1 MKTAVTYHKQAIA
14 LEPDLP
20 VVYYNLGSIL
30 QKHGQWEEAI
40 ASYDQALK
48 LNPQNWKICSR
59 LSQVYQAQNNI
70 TEAIS
75 VYDQGLTLLN
85 PHYAKAVS
93 AYQNAAI
100 TQEMLTMMRGQ
111 RC

>member
-14 LEPDLP
+14 LELDLA
-20 VVYYNLGSIL
+20 VVYCNLGSIL

-40 ASYDQALK
+40 TSYDQALK
-48 LNPQNWKICSR
+48 LNPQNGKIYSR
-59 LSQVYQAQNNI
+59 LNQVYQAQNNI
-70 TEAIS
+70 TEAIF

-93 AYQNAAI
+93 PYQNVAI
-100 TQEMLTMMRGQ
+100 TQEMLAMERGQ